1 MSLIPVLNSLH
12 ACSLP
17 GLLVEGARECL
28 SLPYDLHLVCREG
41 RLVRTHI
48 NLLTV
53 ISSLVARIVQ
63 QLPPTTGLK
72 IVISDLLN
80 VANHAN
86 WVCVKFQGLGK
97 VFN

>member
-1 MSLIPVLNSLH
+1 MTTIPVLNSLH
-12 ACSLP
+12 ACSLA

-53 ISSLVARIVQ
+53 ISSMVARIIQ
-63 QLPPTTGLK
+63 QLPPTTG
-72 IVISDLLN
+72 IDIMQLLI
-80 VANHAN
+80 
-86 WVCVKFQGLGK
+86 CK
-97 VFN
+97 